1 MFVFLCHFCCFK
13 EVDLIISWYKTEC
26 SVCCGWIFFTVKWQ
40 RLKSFSIFFLL
51 KKHHALV
58 QIPVISWILKNILVN
73 NACWQYSVWY
83 KHTLAYIFYKPKI
96 FFFHFFMGFSY
107 ADFSSETSHSLR
119 CTVTVNHASWL
130 VPPSLFTCVSGW
142 RRSLWLRTAV
152 PVKTTW
158 LRPWST
164 TCCRP
169 TRELWWRPPAH
180 AWGLQPA
187 VLRY

>member
-1 MFVFLCHFCCFK
+1 MFIFLCHFCCFK
-13 EVDLIISWYKTEC
+13 EVDLIISWCKTEC
-26 SVCCGWIFFTVKWQ
+26 SVCCGWIVFTVKWQ
-40 RLKSFSIFFLL
+40 RLKSFSIYFFTEKTSWPCTHTSHFLNI
-51 KKHHALV
+51 KK
-58 QIPVISWILKNILVN
+58 KLVN

-96 FFFHFFMGFSY
+96 FHFLMGFSY

-119 CTVTVNHASWL
+119 CTVTVNHASWS